1 MLVQHVTSHFKAVQ
15 ELCSR
20 ADVPLSAYPLLVQAL
35 RNDLNAGFTPDFD
48 EVLGEGGRA
57 QIAGMIR
64 ERFNMDGN
72 DPSGRKV
79 GLLDRHHLMA
89 FLVDPF
95 NGSWRSIYHMDTPLA
110 PLMREM
116 IDLYVGIDEDGSSTS
131 RDRVLGEFMVRS
143 CVR

>member
-1 MLVQHVTSHFKAVQ
+1 MLVQRVTSHFKVVQ

-48 EVLGEGGRA
+48 EVLGEGGRV

-89 FLVDPF
+89 FLLILSMDLGF
-95 NGSWRSIYHMDTPLA
+95 QSITWTHL
-110 PLMREM
+110 
-116 IDLYVGIDEDGSSTS
+116 
-131 RDRVLGEFMVRS
+131 
-143 CVR
+143 